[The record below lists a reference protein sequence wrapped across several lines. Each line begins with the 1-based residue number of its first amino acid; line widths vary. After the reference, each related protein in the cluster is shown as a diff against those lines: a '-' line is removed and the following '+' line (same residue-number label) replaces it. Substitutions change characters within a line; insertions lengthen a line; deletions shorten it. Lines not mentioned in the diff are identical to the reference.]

1 MAFPFV
7 DRDPKSCV
15 DAMEG
20 EMVVL
25 ELIIQSCS
33 KKERSKVSGVD
44 NSVDKIVFVLF
55 AFEKLRKKQ
64 M

>member
-1 MAFPFV
+1 M
-7 DRDPKSCV
+7 